1 MERRD
6 FPEAIERVTSA
17 AWAADNR
24 TIFYTVEDATT
35 KRSHRLY
42 RHSAGSAEPDALIYE
57 ETDERFRI
65 EIERTRSGAFL
76 LLVIAS
82 HTTSEVRFLPA
93 GQPNGEFRVIAAR
106 EADHEYYV
114 DHHPNP
120 LTREQR
126 GANPENTGGY
136 FFIRTNSGGRT
147 FRLVCAPVA
156 DPQRAKWRQIIA
168 ESSRRDDRWR

>member
-1 MERRD
+1 MI
-6 FPEAIERVTSA
+6 FPEAIERVTSV

-24 TIFYTVEDATT
+24 TLFYTVEDEIT

-42 RHSAGSAEPDALIYE
+42 RHVVGSAEPDTLIYE
-57 ETDERFRI
+57 ETDERFRL

-76 LLVIAS
+76 ILAIAS

-93 GQPNGEFRVIAAR
+93 AQPNGEFRVIAPR

-120 LTREQR
+120 LTREIV
-126 GANPENTGGY
+126 A
-136 FFIRTNSGGRT
+136 RTR
-147 FRLVCAPVA
+147 
-156 DPQRAKWRQIIA
+156 
-168 ESSRRDDRWR
+168 